1 MIINQSCKSLNDAT
15 VDLQLQVKSKTM
27 SYNKNN
33 ELLVWSFSN
42 ASIVRNSFDEI
53 KIDKKPGQQFKRID
67 PVDACIDAHTCKLKC
82 RAEEVI
88 DMYAIIKTGGKQ
100 YRVSEG
106 DVVYIEKLDVQPE
119 ETVNFEEVIAV
130 GKEDGMVI
138 GAPVVEGAKVVAK
151 VLKNGKGKKITVF
164 TYRSK
169 KDSKR
174 KMGHRQ
180 PYTKVEIVSINA

>member
-1 MIINQSCKSLNDAT
+1 
-15 VDLQLQVKSKTM
+15 
-27 SYNKNN
+27 
-33 ELLVWSFSN
+33 
-42 ASIVRNSFDEI
+42 
-53 KIDKKPGQQFKRID
+53 
-67 PVDACIDAHTCKLKC
+67 
-82 RAEEVI
+82 
-88 DMYAIIKTGGKQ
+88 MYAIIKTGGKQ

-106 DVVYIEKLDVQPE
+106 DVVFIEKLNVQPE